1 MSVDRSVAVGI
12 EVTGGQTIVALID
25 RHGRMVHRTSAK
37 TLQGRSAI
45 ATLEPYLRAIEHV
58 CTQARAECLHI
69 NGIGIS
75 IPGVL
80 DESARCPRVIPTL
93 PALNQLPLCD
103 ILEARFSLP
112 TQLHVDVDAALLG
125 EHYFGNG
132 RGFQRLVL
140 LNVQA
145 VAGAALLINGQPERT
160 EQHAIGHVAHI
171 ALNSTTTGPRCS
183 CGKRGCINTLLSF
196 DAMQKLVQRAVRRGD
211 ESGLTGRLLHHESF
225 TPRLLA
231 EEAAHGDVVAL
242 YIYHEMGRWLSA
254 AATYYLDLFSPQML
268 ILGGDL
274 VCTGD
279 FLLTHVRNTLNTL
292 TSSTSAR
299 VCSKIEIMPAV
310 LQRDAALLGSVV
322 SFL

>member
-1 MSVDRSVAVGI
+1 MSVDRSVAVGV
-12 EVTGGQTIVALID
+12 EVTSGYATVALID
-25 RHGRMVHRTSAK
+25 RHGRMLHRTSAK
-37 TLQGRSAI
+37 TLRGRSTI
-45 ATLEPYLRAIEHV
+45 ATLEPYLRAIEHA
-58 CTQARAECLHI
+58 CLQAHAERLHI
-69 NGIGIS
+69 HGIGIS

-80 DESARCPRVIPTL
+80 DEDARCPQVIPTL

-103 ILEARFSLP
+103 LLEARFNIP
-112 TQLHVDVDAALLG
+112 AHLHVDVDAALLG
-125 EHYFGNG
+125 EHHLGNG

-145 VAGAALLINGQPERT
+145 VAGAALLINGLPAHT

-196 DAMQKLVQRAVRRGD
+196 DAMQKLVQRAMRRGD
-211 ESGLTGRLLHHESF
+211 ESGLTHRLLNHESF

-231 EEAAHGDVVAL
+231 EEAARGDVVAL

-254 AATYYLDLFSPQML
+254 AATHYLDLFSPQML

-274 VCTGD
+274 LCTGE
-279 FLLTHVRNTLNTL
+279 FLLQHVRKAL

-299 VCSKIEIMPAV
+299 VCHKIEIMPVGLA
-310 LQRDAALLGSVV
+310 RDAALLGSVV
-322 SFL
+322 SFFS